1 MYFCFLKEKRMLE
14 VNNISIQFGDEEVL
28 CGFTCRVEKG
38 QFACIKGKSG
48 CGKTSLLKALIG
60 LSPFDGG
67 TIRVGGETLNEST
80 CNIIRKNTAYLP
92 QELSFPNE
100 NVNDIIVQ
108 TLRIGGIKDVRLYTS
123 ELYNNLRLLGLDQ
136 EMLDRRMSEISG
148 GQRQRVMLAA
158 IALLD
163 KQVWLLDE
171 PTAALDKDSRDLV
184 IDFLLAQQGR
194 GKTIVAV
201 SHDEEFAARCS
212 ALIQID

>member
-28 CGFTCRVEKG
+28 CRFTCRVEKG

-67 TIRVGGETLNEST
+67 TIRVGDNVLNENT
-80 CNIIRKNTAYLP
+80 CNVIRKNTAYLP

-108 TLRIGGIKDVRLYTS
+108 TLRVGGVKDVRLCMS
-123 ELYNNLRLLGLDQ
+123 KLYDNLLLLGLDM

-171 PTAALDKDSRDLV
+171 PTAALDKESRDLV
-184 IDFLLAQQGR
+184 IDFLLAHQQR

-212 ALIQID
+212 TLIQID

>member
-67 TIRVGGETLNEST
+67 TIRVGGEVLNENT

-108 TLRIGGIKDVRLYTS
+108 TLHIGGIKDVRLYTS
-123 ELYNNLRLLGLDQ
+123 GLYNNLRLLGLDQ

-184 IDFLLAQQGR
+184 IDFLLAQQRR